1 MQHFKIRLSYQ
12 FISAVSIFLCPEGKY
27 GNASKDIKRGEE
39 RARQGGGAGYGNDI
53 KAPCPPSP
61 VLLARLG

>member
-39 RARQGGGAGYGNDI
+39 RARQGGG
-53 KAPCPPSP
+53 
-61 VLLARLG
+61 LAMGMI